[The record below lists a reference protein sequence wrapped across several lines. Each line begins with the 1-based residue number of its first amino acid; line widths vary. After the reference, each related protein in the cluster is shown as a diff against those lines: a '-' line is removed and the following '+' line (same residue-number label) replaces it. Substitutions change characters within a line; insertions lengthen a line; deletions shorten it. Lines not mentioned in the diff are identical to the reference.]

1 MIDVDLRTRPAAV
14 RLVEPDDF
22 RAFKIVARGPEAK
35 LEPAVEAF
43 GRMTDDGYVFVDIA
57 ALRQLAGER
66 GRDGAWLESLD
77 AMVEYARAHGW
88 TDGTDAIRGHV
99 QRND

>member
-14 RLVEPDDF
+14 RLAEPDDF
-22 RAFKIVARGPEAK
+22 RAFKIVARGPEAE

-43 GRMTDDGYVFVDIA
+43 GRMTGDGYVFVDIA
-57 ALRQLAGER
+57 ALRRLAGER
-66 GRDGAWLESLD
+66 GRDGAWLGSLD

-88 TDGTDAIRGHV
+88 TDGAGAIRGHV
-99 QRND
+99 QRDD